1 MSLLLYRVAMMAIRV
16 ALVARDGRLLF
27 PHALASKLHA
37 ENALELAQ
45 NLLIRNRLAGF
56 ILLHD
61 LRLFVDLLRQLR
73 LRELLRQPS
82 LQDGLLHVGAHRLV
96 RQVFIVEFE
105 FQRVSSRPGVYDA
118 RATPSVDL
126 FSLSRSRRVVFA
138 SRRLRVAS
146 SSRASAYPFSPCPP
160 RRPRATP
167 ASRAPRSP
175 RRQSP
180 AFSRAMFPRPPRR
193 FIARVARRPSVRAFA
208 SFVRALIHSFAH
220 ACIHSRVVRAFASF
234 AHRGDRLRV
243 LHRLRARPRRP
254 ARRPF
259 PDRDLLPIL
268 MRHRRRRRR
277 RREVPRRDVRLDRS
291 LARRSIDDPSIA
303 PFDRSTVRRSRV
315 DRAID
320 RSPPSIAQSTRF
332 FALSSRGST

>member
-138 SRRLRVAS
+138 SRRFRVAS
-146 SSRASAYPFSPCPP
+146 FSRASAYPFSPCPP

-193 FIARVARRPSVRAFA
+193 PSVRAFA
-208 SFVRALIHSFAH
+208 SFVRSRTHSFARS
-220 ACIHSRVVRAFASF
+220 CSHSRVVRAFASF

-277 RREVPRRDVRLDRS
+277 RREVPRRDVR
-291 LARRSIDDPSIA
+291 AVRSIEW
-303 PFDRSTVRRSRV
+303 V
-315 DRAID
+315 DR
-320 RSPPSIAQSTRF
+320 
-332 FALSSRGST
+332 

>member
-138 SRRLRVAS
+138 SRRLRARPLTLSHRVHRDARAQRLRRARPVRRVVSLPPFRARCFPVHRVVHRARRAS
-146 SSRASAYPFSPCPP
+146 S
-160 RRPRATP
+160 
-167 ASRAPRSP
+167 
-175 RRQSP
+175 
-180 AFSRAMFPRPPRR
+180 
-193 FIARVARRPSVRAFA
+193 VR
-208 SFVRALIHSFAH
+208 SFVRAR
-220 ACIHSRVVRAFASF
+220 IHSRAHAFIRASF
-234 AHRGDRLRV
+234 A
-243 LHRLRARPRRP
+243 
-254 ARRPF
+254 
-259 PDRDLLPIL
+259 
-268 MRHRRRRRR
+268 
-277 RREVPRRDVRLDRS
+277 RS
-291 LARRSIDDPSIA
+291 
-303 PFDRSTVRRSRV
+303 RRSRT
-315 DRAID
+315 AATAFG
-320 RSPPSIAQSTRF
+320 SLIA
-332 FALSSRGST
+332 FALVPDVPLVARFPIVISFQS

>member
-138 SRRLRVAS
+138 SRRLRARPLTLSHRVHRDA
-146 SSRASAYPFSPCPP
+146 RAQRL
-160 RRPRATP
+160 RRARPV
-167 ASRAPRSP
+167 
-175 RRQSP
+175 RQSP

-193 FIARVARRPSVRAFA
+193 PSRA
-208 SFVRALIHSFAH
+208 
-220 ACIHSRVVRAFASF
+220 SRVVRAFARSRRSFVRARIHSF
-234 AHRGDRLRV
+234 AHAFI
-243 LHRLRARPRRP
+243 RASF
-254 ARRPF
+254 AR
-259 PDRDLLPIL
+259 
-268 MRHRRRRRR
+268 
-277 RREVPRRDVRLDRS
+277 S
-291 LARRSIDDPSIA
+291 
-303 PFDRSTVRRSRV
+303 RRSRT
-315 DRAID
+315 AATAFG
-320 RSPPSIAQSTRF
+320 SFIA
-332 FALSSRGST
+332 FALVPDVPLVARFPIVISFQS

>member
-138 SRRLRVAS
+138 SRRLRARPLTLSHRVHRDA
-146 SSRASAYPFSPCPP
+146 RAQRLRRARPVRRVVSLPPF
-160 RRPRATP
+160 RA
-167 ASRAPRSP
+167 RC
-175 RRQSP
+175 
-180 AFSRAMFPRPPRR
+180 FPVH
-193 FIARVARRPSVRAFA
+193 RVVHRARRA
-208 SFVRALIHSFAH
+208 SFVRSRVRVVRSFAH
-220 ACIHSRVVRAFASF
+220 SCIHSRVVRAFASF

-277 RREVPRRDVRLDRS
+277 RAVPRRAVRRV
-291 LARRSIDDPSIA
+291 PSIEW
-303 PFDRSTVRRSRV
+303 V
-315 DRAID
+315 DRAIVD
-320 RSPPSIAQSTRF
+320 RSMTRRSTHSIDRRSVDRASIARSIAGSSIAQSTRF

>member
-138 SRRLRVAS
+138 SRRLR
-146 SSRASAYPFSPCPP
+146 ASAYPFSPCPP

-167 ASRAPRSP
+167 ASCAPRSP

-208 SFVRALIHSFAH
+208 SFVRSRMHSFARR
-220 ACIHSRVVRAFASF
+220 SRVRVVRA
-234 AHRGDRLRV
+234 
-243 LHRLRARPRRP
+243 PRRP
-254 ARRPF
+254 PSG
-259 PDRDLLPIL
+259 PSSPS
-268 MRHRRRRRR
+268 
-277 RREVPRRDVRLDRS
+277 RS
-291 LARRSIDDPSIA
+291 SPTSRSSPVS
-303 PFDRSTVRRSRV
+303 RS
-315 DRAID
+315 
-320 RSPPSIAQSTRF
+320 
-332 FALSSRGST
+332 

>member
-138 SRRLRVAS
+138 SRRLRARPLTLSHRVHRAARAQRLRRARPVRRVVSLPPFRARCFPVHRVVHRARRAS
-146 SSRASAYPFSPCPP
+146 SVRSRV
-160 RRPRATP
+160 
-167 ASRAPRSP
+167 
-175 RRQSP
+175 
-180 AFSRAMFPRPPRR
+180 
-193 FIARVARRPSVRAFA
+193 RVVR
-208 SFVRALIHSFAH
+208 SFVRARIRSRAH
-220 ACIHSRVVRAFASF
+220 ACIRASF
-234 AHRGDRLRV
+234 A
-243 LHRLRARPRRP
+243 
-254 ARRPF
+254 
-259 PDRDLLPIL
+259 
-268 MRHRRRRRR
+268 
-277 RREVPRRDVRLDRS
+277 RS
-291 LARRSIDDPSIA
+291 
-303 PFDRSTVRRSRV
+303 RRSRT
-315 DRAID
+315 AATAFG
-320 RSPPSIAQSTRF
+320 SFIA
-332 FALSSRGST
+332 FALVPDVPLVARFPIVISFQS

>member
-138 SRRLRVAS
+138 SRRLRARPLTLSHRVHRDARAQRLRRARPVRRVVS
-146 SSRASAYPFSPCPP
+146 LPPFRARCFPVHRVVLSRASRVVRPFARS
-160 RRPRATP
+160 RR
-167 ASRAPRSP
+167 
-175 RRQSP
+175 
-180 AFSRAMFPRPPRR
+180 
-193 FIARVARRPSVRAFA
+193 
-208 SFVRALIHSFAH
+208 SFARSF
-220 ACIHSRVVRAFASF
+220 IHSRVVRAFASF

-277 RREVPRRDVRLDRS
+277 RREVPRRVRRV
-291 LARRSIDDPSIA
+291 RSIDRSIAGPSI
-303 PFDRSTVRRSRV
+303 DR
-315 DRAID
+315 
-320 RSPPSIAQSTRF
+320 
-332 FALSSRGST
+332 

>member
-138 SRRLRVAS
+138 SRRLRARPLTLSHRVHRDA
-146 SSRASAYPFSPCPP
+146 RAQRL
-160 RRPRATP
+160 RRARPV
-167 ASRAPRSP
+167 
-175 RRQSP
+175 RRVVSLF

-193 FIARVARRPSVRAFA
+193 PSRASRVVRPFARSRR
-208 SFVRALIHSFAH
+208 SFVRAR
-220 ACIHSRVVRAFASF
+220 IHSRAHSFIRASF
-234 AHRGDRLRV
+234 A
-243 LHRLRARPRRP
+243 
-254 ARRPF
+254 
-259 PDRDLLPIL
+259 
-268 MRHRRRRRR
+268 
-277 RREVPRRDVRLDRS
+277 RS
-291 LARRSIDDPSIA
+291 
-303 PFDRSTVRRSRV
+303 RRSRT
-315 DRAID
+315 AATAFG
-320 RSPPSIAQSTRF
+320 SFIALALVPDVPLVARFPIVISFQS
-332 FALSSRGST
+332 

>member
-138 SRRLRVAS
+138 SRRLRARPLTLSHRVHRDARAQRLRRARPVRRVVS
-146 SSRASAYPFSPCPP
+146 LPPFRARCFPVHRVVLSRASRVVRPFARS
-160 RRPRATP
+160 RR
-167 ASRAPRSP
+167 
-175 RRQSP
+175 
-180 AFSRAMFPRPPRR
+180 
-193 FIARVARRPSVRAFA
+193 
-208 SFVRALIHSFAH
+208 SFVRARMHSFAF
-220 ACIHSRVVRAFASF
+220 AFA
-234 AHRGDRLRV
+234 
-243 LHRLRARPRRP
+243 
-254 ARRPF
+254 
-259 PDRDLLPIL
+259 
-268 MRHRRRRRR
+268 
-277 RREVPRRDVRLDRS
+277 RS
-291 LARRSIDDPSIA
+291 
-303 PFDRSTVRRSRV
+303 RRSRT
-315 DRAID
+315 AATAFG
-320 RSPPSIAQSTRF
+320 SFIALALVPDVPLVARFPIVISFQS
-332 FALSSRGST
+332 

>member
-105 FQRVSSRPGVYDA
+105 FQRVSSRPGVLSHRVHRDA
-118 RATPSVDL
+118 RAQRLRRARPV
-126 FSLSRSRRVVFA
+126 RRVVSLPPFRA
-138 SRRLRVAS
+138 RCFPVHRVVHRARRAS
-146 SSRASAYPFSPCPP
+146 SVRSRV
-160 RRPRATP
+160 
-167 ASRAPRSP
+167 
-175 RRQSP
+175 
-180 AFSRAMFPRPPRR
+180 
-193 FIARVARRPSVRAFA
+193 RVVR
-208 SFVRALIHSFAH
+208 SFVHSFIRALIHSFARR
-220 ACIHSRVVRAFASF
+220 SRVRVVRA
-234 AHRGDRLRV
+234 
-243 LHRLRARPRRP
+243 PRRP
-254 ARRPF
+254 PSG
-259 PDRDLLPIL
+259 PSSPS
-268 MRHRRRRRR
+268 
-277 RREVPRRDVRLDRS
+277 RS
-291 LARRSIDDPSIA
+291 SPTSRSSPVS
-303 PFDRSTVRRSRV
+303 RS
-315 DRAID
+315 
-320 RSPPSIAQSTRF
+320 
-332 FALSSRGST
+332 

>member
-138 SRRLRVAS
+138 SRRLRARPLTLSHRVHRDA
-146 SSRASAYPFSPCPP
+146 RAQRLRRARPVRRVVSLPPF
-160 RRPRATP
+160 RA
-167 ASRAPRSP
+167 RC
-175 RRQSP
+175 
-180 AFSRAMFPRPPRR
+180 FP
-193 FIARVARRPSVRAFA
+193 VLSRRPSRA
-208 SFVRALIHSFAH
+208 
-220 ACIHSRVVRAFASF
+220 SRVVRPFA
-234 AHRGDRLRV
+234 
-243 LHRLRARPRRP
+243 
-254 ARRPF
+254 
-259 PDRDLLPIL
+259 
-268 MRHRRRRRR
+268 
-277 RREVPRRDVRLDRS
+277 RS
-291 LARRSIDDPSIA
+291 RRSS
-303 PFDRSTVRRSRV
+303 RSRTHAFIRASHARSRRSRT
-315 DRAID
+315 AATAFG
-320 RSPPSIAQSTRF
+320 SFIA
-332 FALSSRGST
+332 FALVPDVPLVARFPIVISFQS

>member
-138 SRRLRVAS
+138 SRRLRARPLTLSHRVHRDARAQRLRRARPVRRVVS
-146 SSRASAYPFSPCPP
+146 LPPFRARCFPVHRVVLSRAS
-160 RRPRATP
+160 RVVRP
-167 ASRAPRSP
+167 
-175 RRQSP
+175 
-180 AFSRAMFPRPPRR
+180 
-193 FIARVARRPSVRAFA
+193 
-208 SFVRALIHSFAH
+208 FVRSRTRSFAR
-220 ACIHSRVVRAFASF
+220 ARIHSRVVRAFASF

-277 RREVPRRDVRLDRS
+277 RALTRRAGRR
-291 LARRSIDDPSIA
+291 ARSIDRSIAGPSI
-303 PFDRSTVRRSRV
+303 DR
-315 DRAID
+315 
-320 RSPPSIAQSTRF
+320 
-332 FALSSRGST
+332 

>member
-180 AFSRAMFPRPPRR
+180 AFSRAMFSRPPRR
-193 FIARVARRPSVRAFA
+193 PSRASRVVRPFARSRR
-208 SFVRALIHSFAH
+208 SFVRARIRSRAH
-220 ACIHSRVVRAFASF
+220 AFIRASF
-234 AHRGDRLRV
+234 A
-243 LHRLRARPRRP
+243 
-254 ARRPF
+254 
-259 PDRDLLPIL
+259 
-268 MRHRRRRRR
+268 
-277 RREVPRRDVRLDRS
+277 RS
-291 LARRSIDDPSIA
+291 
-303 PFDRSTVRRSRV
+303 RRSRT
-315 DRAID
+315 AATAFG
-320 RSPPSIAQSTRF
+320 SFIA
-332 FALSSRGST
+332 FALVPDVPLVARFPIVISFQS

>member
-138 SRRLRVAS
+138 SRRLRARPLTLSHRVHRDARAQRLRRARPVRRVVS
-146 SSRASAYPFSPCPP
+146 LPPFRARCFPVLPRRPSRASRVVRPFARS
-160 RRPRATP
+160 RR
-167 ASRAPRSP
+167 
-175 RRQSP
+175 
-180 AFSRAMFPRPPRR
+180 
-193 FIARVARRPSVRAFA
+193 
-208 SFVRALIHSFAH
+208 SFVRALVRSRAHS
-220 ACIHSRVVRAFASF
+220 CIRASF
-234 AHRGDRLRV
+234 A
-243 LHRLRARPRRP
+243 
-254 ARRPF
+254 
-259 PDRDLLPIL
+259 
-268 MRHRRRRRR
+268 
-277 RREVPRRDVRLDRS
+277 RS
-291 LARRSIDDPSIA
+291 
-303 PFDRSTVRRSRV
+303 RRSRT
-315 DRAID
+315 AATAFG
-320 RSPPSIAQSTRF
+320 SFIALALVPDVPLVARFPIVISFQS
-332 FALSSRGST
+332 

>member
-138 SRRLRVAS
+138 SRRLRARPLTLSHRVHRDARAQRLRRARPVRRVVS
-146 SSRASAYPFSPCPP
+146 LPPFRARCFPVHRVVLSRASRVVRPFARS
-160 RRPRATP
+160 RR
-167 ASRAPRSP
+167 
-175 RRQSP
+175 
-180 AFSRAMFPRPPRR
+180 
-193 FIARVARRPSVRAFA
+193 
-208 SFVRALIHSFAH
+208 SFVRA
-220 ACIHSRVVRAFASF
+220 CMHSRVVRAFASF

-277 RREVPRRDVRLDRS
+277 RALTRRAGRR
-291 LARRSIDDPSIA
+291 ARSIEW
-303 PFDRSTVRRSRV
+303 V
-315 DRAID
+315 DRYTD
-320 RSPPSIAQSTRF
+320 RSPPR
-332 FALSSRGST
+332 SRTVRVFSRCRAAV

>member
-138 SRRLRVAS
+138 SRRLRA
-146 SSRASAYPFSPCPP
+146 
-160 RRPRATP
+160 RPLTLSHRVSTATP
-167 ASRAPRSP
+167 ARNACVVRAPFAASSVSRLFARDVSP
-175 RRQSP
+175 
-180 AFSRAMFPRPPRR
+180 FY
-193 FIARVARRPSVRAFA
+193 RVVHRARRASSVRSRVRVVRSFA
-208 SFVRALIHSFAH
+208 HSFVRARIRAFARR
-220 ACIHSRVVRAFASF
+220 SRVRVVRA
-234 AHRGDRLRV
+234 
-243 LHRLRARPRRP
+243 PRRP
-254 ARRPF
+254 PSG
-259 PDRDLLPIL
+259 PSSPS
-268 MRHRRRRRR
+268 
-277 RREVPRRDVRLDRS
+277 RS
-291 LARRSIDDPSIA
+291 SPTSRSSPVS
-303 PFDRSTVRRSRV
+303 RS
-315 DRAID
+315 
-320 RSPPSIAQSTRF
+320 
-332 FALSSRGST
+332 

>member
-138 SRRLRVAS
+138 SRRLRARPLTLSHRVHRDARAQRLRRARPVRRVVS
-146 SSRASAYPFSPCPP
+146 LPPFRARCFPVLPRRPSRASRVVRPFARS
-160 RRPRATP
+160 RR
-167 ASRAPRSP
+167 
-175 RRQSP
+175 
-180 AFSRAMFPRPPRR
+180 
-193 FIARVARRPSVRAFA
+193 
-208 SFVRALIHSFAH
+208 SFVRAR
-220 ACIHSRVVRAFASF
+220 IHSRAHSFIRASF
-234 AHRGDRLRV
+234 A
-243 LHRLRARPRRP
+243 
-254 ARRPF
+254 
-259 PDRDLLPIL
+259 
-268 MRHRRRRRR
+268 
-277 RREVPRRDVRLDRS
+277 RS
-291 LARRSIDDPSIA
+291 
-303 PFDRSTVRRSRV
+303 RRSRT
-315 DRAID
+315 AATAFG
-320 RSPPSIAQSTRF
+320 SFIA
-332 FALSSRGST
+332 FALVPDVPLVARFPIVISFQS

>member
-138 SRRLRVAS
+138 SRRLRARPLTLSHRVHRDARAQRLRRARPVRRVVSLPPFRARCFPVHRVVHRARRAS
-146 SSRASAYPFSPCPP
+146 SVRSRV
-160 RRPRATP
+160 RVV
-167 ASRAPRSP
+167 RS
-175 RRQSP
+175 
-180 AFSRAMFPRPPRR
+180 
-193 FIARVARRPSVRAFA
+193 FA
-208 SFVRALIHSFAH
+208 SFVRSRAH
-220 ACIHSRVVRAFASF
+220 AFIRASF
-234 AHRGDRLRV
+234 A
-243 LHRLRARPRRP
+243 
-254 ARRPF
+254 
-259 PDRDLLPIL
+259 
-268 MRHRRRRRR
+268 
-277 RREVPRRDVRLDRS
+277 RS
-291 LARRSIDDPSIA
+291 
-303 PFDRSTVRRSRV
+303 RRSRT
-315 DRAID
+315 AATAFG
-320 RSPPSIAQSTRF
+320 SFIA
-332 FALSSRGST
+332 FALVPDVPLVARFPIVISFQS

>member
-138 SRRLRVAS
+138 SRRLRARPLTLSHRVHRDARAQRLRRARPVRLGRQSPRSVARDVVFPPPRASRRPSSRRRVAS
-146 SSRASAYPFSPCPP
+146 RRRPSRRSRASCIHSFIHSPRFARVAVVVARAPRRPPWDPSSPSRSSPTPASSRAS
-160 RRPRATP
+160 
-167 ASRAPRSP
+167 RS
-175 RRQSP
+175 
-180 AFSRAMFPRPPRR
+180 
-193 FIARVARRPSVRAFA
+193 
-208 SFVRALIHSFAH
+208 
-220 ACIHSRVVRAFASF
+220 
-234 AHRGDRLRV
+234 
-243 LHRLRARPRRP
+243 
-254 ARRPF
+254 
-259 PDRDLLPIL
+259 
-268 MRHRRRRRR
+268 
-277 RREVPRRDVRLDRS
+277 
-291 LARRSIDDPSIA
+291 
-303 PFDRSTVRRSRV
+303 
-315 DRAID
+315 
-320 RSPPSIAQSTRF
+320 
-332 FALSSRGST
+332 